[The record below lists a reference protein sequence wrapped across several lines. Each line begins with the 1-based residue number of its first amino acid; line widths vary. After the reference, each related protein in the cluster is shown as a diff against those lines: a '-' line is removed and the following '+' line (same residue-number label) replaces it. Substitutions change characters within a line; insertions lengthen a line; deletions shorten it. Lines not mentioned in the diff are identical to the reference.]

1 MHGNSSARGF
11 WGLLSDDERAAL
23 AALSLTRDFPPGV
36 TMCHEGDPATHL
48 YVLVDGWV
56 KILSVTADGQ
66 ERVLALRGN
75 GDVVGE
81 LAGEM
86 SGYRTATFQAI
97 DLVHALIV
105 GYERFTA
112 FLDANPGAARAYRH
126 VMTQRWG
133 DAAGFL
139 RRHPLTSGAQR
150 LAALLLE
157 LAGQHGTATGGSI
170 DVAMPLSQEE
180 LASLA
185 GTSRATVARAFTSWR
200 DRGFIRTGQRHITI
214 TDKGALQK
222 IGGLLASRLL
232 FEFSLD

>member
-11 WGLLSDDERAAL
+11 WGLLSGEERAAL
-23 AALSLTRDFPPGV
+23 TALSLTRDFPPGV

-86 SGYRTATFQAI
+86 SGHRTATLQAI

-105 GYERFTA
+105 GYERFTS

-126 VMTQRWG
+126 EMTQRWG
-133 DAAGFL
+133 DAADLL

-157 LAGQHGTATGGSI
+157 LAGRHGTVTGGTGDTGGQI
-170 DVAMPLSQEE
+170 DVAMPLSQQE
-180 LASLA
+180 LANLA
-185 GTSRATVARAFTSWR
+185 GTSRATVARAFKSWR
-200 DRGFIRTGQRHITI
+200 DRGFVRTGQKHITI
-214 TDKGALQK
+214 TNPQ
-222 IGGLLASRLL
+222 RLRQIA
-232 FEFSLD
+232 DQRA

>member
-1 MHGNSSARGF
+1 M
-11 WGLLSDDERAAL
+11 L

-48 YVLVDGWV
+48 YVLVAGWV

-86 SGYRTATFQAI
+86 SGHRTATLQAI

-105 GYERFTA
+105 GYERFTS
-112 FLDANPGAARAYRH
+112 FLDANPGAAHAYRR

-133 DAAGFL
+133 DAADLL
-139 RRHPLTSGAQR
+139 RRHPLTTGAQR

-157 LAGQHGTATGGSI
+157 LAGRHGTVTEGRI

-180 LASLA
+180 LANLA
-185 GTSRATVARAFTSWR
+185 GTSRATVARAFKSWR
-200 DRGFIRTGQRHITI
+200 DRGFVRTGQKHITI
-214 TDKGALQK
+214 INLQ
-222 IGGLLASRLL
+222 RLQQIA
-232 FEFSLD
+232 DQRT

>member
-1 MHGNSSARGF
+1 
-11 WGLLSDDERAAL
+11 
-23 AALSLTRDFPPGV
+23 
-36 TMCHEGDPATHL
+36 MCHEGDPATHL

-86 SGYRTATFQAI
+86 SGHRTATLQAI

-105 GYERFTA
+105 GYERFTS
-112 FLDANPGAARAYRH
+112 FLDANPGAAHAYRH

-133 DAAGFL
+133 DAAGLL

-157 LAGQHGTATGGSI
+157 LAGRHGTVTEGTGDQI

-185 GTSRATVARAFTSWR
+185 GTSRATVARAFKSWR
-200 DRGFIRTGQRHITI
+200 DRGFVRTGQKHITI
-214 TDKGALQK
+214 TNPGSLKRIADKHA
-222 IGGLLASRLL
+222 
-232 FEFSLD
+232 

>member
-1 MHGNSSARGF
+1 
-11 WGLLSDDERAAL
+11 
-23 AALSLTRDFPPGV
+23 
-36 TMCHEGDPATHL
+36 MCHEGDPATHL

-86 SGYRTATFQAI
+86 SGHRTATLQAI

-105 GYERFTA
+105 GYERFTS
-112 FLDANPGAARAYRH
+112 FLDANPGAAHAYRH

-133 DAAGFL
+133 DAAGLL

-157 LAGQHGTATGGSI
+157 LAGRHGTVTEGTGDQI

-185 GTSRATVARAFTSWR
+185 GTSRATVARAFKSWR
-200 DRGFIRTGQRHITI
+200 DRGFVRTGQKHIII
-214 TDKGALQK
+214 TDLGALRK
-222 IGGLLASRLL
+222 IAGPQA
-232 FEFSLD
+232 

>member
-11 WGLLSDDERAAL
+11 WGLLTDDERAVL
-23 AALSLTRDFPPGV
+23 ADLSLTRDFPPGV

-48 YVLVDGWV
+48 YVLVAGWV

-86 SGYRTATFQAI
+86 AGHRTATVQAI

-105 GYERFTA
+105 GYERFSS
-112 FLDANPGAARAYRH
+112 FLDANPGAAHAYRRA
-126 VMTQRWG
+126 MTQRWG
-133 DAAGFL
+133 DAADLL

-157 LAGQHGTATGGSI
+157 LTGRHGTATGGAI

-185 GTSRATVARAFTSWR
+185 GTSRATVARALKNWR
-200 DRGFIRTGQRHITI
+200 DRGFVRTSQKHIII
-214 TDKGALQK
+214 TDLGALRK
-222 IGGLLASRLL
+222 IAGPQA
-232 FEFSLD
+232 

>member
-1 MHGNSSARGF
+1 
-11 WGLLSDDERAAL
+11 
-23 AALSLTRDFPPGV
+23 
-36 TMCHEGDPATHL
+36 MCHEGDPATHL
-48 YVLVDGWV
+48 YVLVTGWV

-81 LAGEM
+81 LSGEM
-86 SGYRTATFQAI
+86 TGHRTATLQAI
-97 DLVHALIV
+97 DPVHALIV
-105 GYERFTA
+105 GYERFTS
-112 FLDANPGAARAYRH
+112 FLEANPGAARAYRH

-133 DAAGFL
+133 DAAGML

-157 LAGQHGTATGGSI
+157 LAGRHGTATGDTI

-185 GTSRATVARAFTSWR
+185 GTSRATVARAFKNWR
-200 DRGFIRTGQRHITI
+200 DRGFVRTGQKHII
-214 TDKGALQK
+214 IIDLGALRK
-222 IGGLLASRLL
+222 IAGPQA
-232 FEFSLD
+232 

>member
-11 WGLLSDDERAAL
+11 WGLLTGEERAAL
-23 AALSLTRDFPPGV
+23 TAVGLTRDFPPGV

-86 SGYRTATFQAI
+86 SGHRTATLQAI

-112 FLDANPGAARAYRH
+112 FLDANPGAAHAYRH

-133 DAAGFL
+133 DAADLL

-157 LAGQHGTATGGSI
+157 LAGRHGTVIEGTEGQI

-185 GTSRATVARAFTSWR
+185 GTSRATVARAFKSWR
-200 DRGFIRTGQRHITI
+200 DRGFVRTGQKHITI
-214 TDKGALQK
+214 TDLGALRK
-222 IGGLLASRLL
+222 IAGPQA
-232 FEFSLD
+232 

>member
-1 MHGNSSARGF
+1 MQPNGPARGF
-11 WGLLSDDERAAL
+11 WGLLTGDERAVL
-23 AALSLTRDFPPGV
+23 ADLSLTRDFPPGV

-48 YVLVDGWV
+48 YVLVAGWV
-56 KILSVTADGQ
+56 KILSVSDGQ

-86 SGYRTATFQAI
+86 AGHRTATLQAI

-112 FLDANPGAARAYRH
+112 FLDANPGAAHAYRR

-133 DAAGFL
+133 DAADLL
-139 RRHPLTSGAQR
+139 RRHPLTSGGQR

-157 LAGQHGTATGGSI
+157 LADRHGTVMEGRI

-180 LASLA
+180 LANLA
-185 GTSRATVARAFTSWR
+185 GTSRATVARAFKNWR
-200 DRGFIRTGQRHITI
+200 DRGFVRTGQKHITI
-214 TDKGALQK
+214 TNPGSLKRIADKHA
-222 IGGLLASRLL
+222 
-232 FEFSLD
+232 